1 MLIAREHYLRSL
13 IDRRHNGMIKVI
25 TGVRRCGK
33 SFLLTDIYHPYLNSI
48 GVEDKQIITLALD
61 DDINIKYRNPIELG
75 SYIRSLLVDK
85 ESMYYVILDEI
96 QKVEEIQNPYIQG
109 VESKI
114 GFVDVLL
121 GLMKLKNV
129 DLYVTGSNSK
139 FLSSD
144 ILTEFRGRGDEIRV
158 YPLSFSEFYSA
169 KSGKFSSAWNEYQTF
184 GGLPAIMSMQTEI
197 QKADYLRN
205 LFSNVYLKDVIERN
219 GVKSVDE
226 LNDVVNIL
234 ASSIGTPTNPT
245 KISNTFL
252 SEKKTICTNKTVS
265 KYIDY
270 LEDAFLVSKA
280 IRYDIK
286 GRRYIDA
293 NLKYYFVDMGLRN
306 ARLNFRQQE
315 VTHMMENIIFNE
327 LLVRGYNVDVG
338 VVEINTKNAEGKSI
352 RKQLEID
359 FVINQ
364 SSQRFYVQAAY
375 EMYTPEKQ
383 NQERR
388 SLMNVDDSFKKI
400 IIVRDDIKPWHDD
413 NGFLILGLE
422 DFLLNEY
429 SLENF

>member
-1 MLIAREHYLRSL
+1 MLIERDLYLRSL
-13 IDRRHNGMIKVI
+13 IDRKHNGMIKVI

-33 SFLLTDIYHPYLNSI
+33 SFLLTDIYSPYLHST
-48 GVEDKQIITLALD
+48 GVDYKQIITLALD
-61 DDINIKYRNPIELG
+61 DDNNIKYRNPIELG
-75 SYIRSLLVDK
+75 SYIRSLLVEQD
-85 ESMYYVILDEI
+85 SMYYIFLDEI

-139 FLSSD
+139 FLSSE
-144 ILTEFRGRGDEIRV
+144 IMTEFRGRGDEIRV
-158 YPLSFSEFYSA
+158 YPLSFAEFYSV
-169 KSGKFSSAWNEYQTF
+169 KNGNFSDAWNEYQTY
-184 GGLPAIMSMQTEI
+184 GGLPAIMTLPTEK

-205 LFSNVYLKDVIERN
+205 LFSNVYLKDVIERHA
-219 GVKSVDE
+219 VKSIED

-252 SEKKTICTNKTVS
+252 SAKKTICSNKTVS

-270 LEDAFLVSKA
+270 LEDSFLVSKA
-280 IRYDIK
+280 NRYDIK

-315 VTHMMENIIFNE
+315 VTHLMENIIFNE
-327 LLVRGYNVDVG
+327 LLIRGYNVDVG
-338 VVEINTKNAEGKSI
+338 VVEINAKNAEGKSI
-352 RKQLEID
+352 RKQLEVD

-364 SSQRFYVQAAY
+364 SSQRFYIQAAY

-383 NQERR
+383 EKERR
-388 SLMNVDDSFKKI
+388 SLINVKDSFKKVI
-400 IIVRDDIKPWHDD
+400 IIRDDIKPWHDD
-413 NGFLILGLE
+413 NGFLVLGLK
-422 DFLLNEY
+422 DFLLNLH
-429 SLENF
+429 SLEIF

>member
-1 MLIAREHYLRSL
+1 MLIARESYLKSL
-13 IDRRHNGMIKVI
+13 IERRHNGMIKVI

-48 GVEDKQIITLALD
+48 GVKDNQIITLALD

-75 SYIRSLLVDK
+75 SYIRSLMVDK

-158 YPLSFSEFYSA
+158 YPLSFSEFYSV
-169 KSGKFSSAWNEYQTF
+169 KKEKFASAWNEYQTY
-184 GGLPAIMSMQTEI
+184 GGLPAIMSMQTEK

-219 GVKSVDE
+219 NVKSIDE

-245 KISNTFL
+245 KVSNTFL

-338 VVEINTKNAEGKSI
+338 VVEINTKNNEGKSI
-352 RKQLEID
+352 RKQLEVD

-383 NQERR
+383 VQERR
-388 SLMNVDDSFKKI
+388 SLLNVNDSFKKV
-400 IIVRDDIKPWHDD
+400 IIVRDDIKPWYDD

-422 DFLLNEY
+422 DFLLNKH

>member
-1 MLIAREHYLRSL
+1 
-13 IDRRHNGMIKVI
+13 
-25 TGVRRCGK
+25 
-33 SFLLTDIYHPYLNSI
+33 
-48 GVEDKQIITLALD
+48 
-61 DDINIKYRNPIELG
+61 
-75 SYIRSLLVDK
+75 
-85 ESMYYVILDEI
+85 
-96 QKVEEIQNPYIQG
+96 
-109 VESKI
+109 
-114 GFVDVLL
+114 
-121 GLMKLKNV
+121 
-129 DLYVTGSNSK
+129 
-139 FLSSD
+139 
-144 ILTEFRGRGDEIRV
+144 
-158 YPLSFSEFYSA
+158 
-169 KSGKFSSAWNEYQTF
+169 
-184 GGLPAIMSMQTEI
+184 
-197 QKADYLRN
+197 
-205 LFSNVYLKDVIERN
+205 
-219 GVKSVDE
+219 
-226 LNDVVNIL
+226 
-234 ASSIGTPTNPT
+234 
-245 KISNTFL
+245 
-252 SEKKTICTNKTVS
+252 
-265 KYIDY
+265 
-270 LEDAFLVSKA
+270 
-280 IRYDIK
+280 
-286 GRRYIDA
+286 
-293 NLKYYFVDMGLRN
+293 MGLRN

>member
-1 MLIAREHYLRSL
+1 MLIARDLYLRSL
-13 IDRRHNGMIKVI
+13 IDRKHNGMVKVI

-33 SFLLTDIYHPYLNSI
+33 SFLLSDIYRPYLISI
-48 GVEDKQIITLALD
+48 GVEDNQIITLALD
-61 DDINIKYRNPIELG
+61 DDNNIKYRNPIELG
-75 SYIRSLLVDK
+75 TYVRSLLVNKD
-85 ESMYYVILDEI
+85 SMYYIFLDEI

-144 ILTEFRGRGDEIRV
+144 IMTEFRGRGDEIRV
-158 YPLSFSEFYSA
+158 YPLSFAECYSVNQ
-169 KSGKFSSAWNEYQTF
+169 GNFSDAWNEYQTY
-184 GGLPAIMSMQTEI
+184 GGLPAIMSMQTEK
-197 QKADYLRN
+197 QKVDYLRN
-205 LFSNVYLKDVIERN
+205 LFSNVYLKDVIEHN
-219 GVKSVDE
+219 GVKNIDE

-280 IRYDIK
+280 SRYDIK

-293 NLKYYFVDMGLRN
+293 NLKYYFIDIGLRN
-306 ARLNFRQQE
+306 VRLNFRQQE
-315 VTHMMENIIFNE
+315 LTHIMENIIFNE

-338 VVEINTKNAEGKSI
+338 VVEINARNAEGKSI
-352 RKQLEID
+352 RKQLEVD

-364 SSQRFYVQAAY
+364 SNQRYYVQAAY
-375 EMYTPEKQ
+375 AMYSPEKQ
-383 NQERR
+383 DQEKR
-388 SLMNVDDSFKKI
+388 SLKSVHDSFKKI
-400 IIVRDDIKPWHDD
+400 IIIKDDIIPWRDD
-413 NGFLILGLE
+413 NGILILGLK
-422 DFLLNEY
+422 DFLLNER

>member
-1 MLIAREHYLRSL
+1 MLIKRDKYLRSL
-13 IDRRHNGMIKVI
+13 IERKHNGMIKVI

-33 SFLLTDIYHPYLNSI
+33 SFLLTDIFHPYLNSI

-61 DDINIKYRNPIELG
+61 DDANVKYRNPIELAN
-75 SYIRSLLVDK
+75 YIRSLLADK
-85 ESMYYVILDEI
+85 ETMYYVILDEI
-96 QKVEEIQNPYIQG
+96 QKVEVIQNPYIQG

-139 FLSSD
+139 FLSSE
-144 ILTEFRGRGDEIRV
+144 IMTEFRGRGDEIRV
-158 YPLSFSEFYSA
+158 FPLSFSEFYS
-169 KSGKFSSAWNEYQTF
+169 GKKDRFSNAWNEYQTY
-184 GGLPAIMSMQTEI
+184 GGLPAIMSMQTEK

-219 GVKSVDE
+219 GIKSVDE

-252 SEKKTICTNKTVS
+252 SEKKTVCTNKTVS

-270 LEDAFLVSKA
+270 LEDAFLISKA
-280 IRYDIK
+280 NRYDIK
-286 GRRYIDA
+286 GRRYINA
-293 NLKYYFVDMGLRN
+293 NLKYYFVDIGLRN

-315 VTHMMENIIFNE
+315 VPHLMENIIFNE

-338 VVEINTKNAEGKSI
+338 VVEINAKNTEGKSI

-388 SLMNVDDSFKKI
+388 SLMNVNDSFKKI

-422 DFLLNEY
+422 DFLLNEN
-429 SLENF
+429 SLEIF